1 MKYDFETLLERNG
14 HDSIAVD
21 GIYTMPAGFA
31 PARPVEG
38 YDFIPMWVADMNF
51 PTARSITD
59 AIIER
64 ASHPAFGYFLPSD
77 AYYDAIAYWHRLRK
91 HTDDIRREDI
101 GYENGVLGG
110 VVSALKAFASPGD
123 PVLVHSPTYMGF
135 TMALKNNGFH
145 IVHSPLVKDKEGV
158 WRMDYEDMERRIRE
172 NHIHTAIF
180 CNPHNPCGRVWS
192 AREIREAMEVY
203 ERNNVWVITDEI
215 WSDLILRDHVY
226 TPVQSVSD
234 WAHEHAIA
242 FYAPSKTFNLAGLI
256 GSYSVI
262 YNRPVRE
269 RVQGISSKLV
279 YNSMN
284 VLSQHALI
292 GAYSEEGNNWLTQ
305 LLPVLSENVDLAWET
320 VQAKFDG
327 VEAFRTEGT
336 YMMFLD
342 CSGWLNR
349 HGMQQKDLLH
359 KGWNYGIGW
368 QDGHLFEGPQCIRLN
383 LASPTSR
390 IREAFDR
397 MDRLVFNA

>member
-1 MKYDFETLLERNG
+1 
-14 HDSIAVD
+14 
-21 GIYTMPAGFA
+21 
-31 PARPVEG
+31 
-38 YDFIPMWVADMNF
+38 
-51 PTARSITD
+51 
-59 AIIER
+59 
-64 ASHPAFGYFLPSD
+64 
-77 AYYDAIAYWHRLRK
+77 
-91 HTDDIRREDI
+91 
-101 GYENGVLGG
+101 
-110 VVSALKAFASPGD
+110 
-123 PVLVHSPTYMGF
+123 
-135 TMALKNNGFH
+135 
-145 IVHSPLVKDKEGV
+145 
-158 WRMDYEDMERRIRE
+158 
-172 NHIHTAIF
+172 
-180 CNPHNPCGRVWS
+180 
-192 AREIREAMEVY
+192 
-203 ERNNVWVITDEI
+203 
-215 WSDLILRDHVY
+215 
-226 TPVQSVSD
+226 
-234 WAHEHAIA
+234 
-242 FYAPSKTFNLAGLI
+242 
-256 GSYSVI
+256 
-262 YNRPVRE
+262 
-269 RVQGISSKLV
+269 
-279 YNSMN
+279 MN